1 MGEWDEWK
9 GNKKQRDTL
18 RQKFGG
24 RCAYC
29 GCELT
34 DMHADH
40 LEPVVRL
47 HTDPWGKPL
56 PHAEKSFLK
65 PERNVVSN
73 MMPACAPCNLHKGG
87 YPLEFWRNIIQRSG
101 EIVRNQTS
109 TFKAGERFGVIRVSA
124 DPVTFYFEKLTGNP
138 TPQTLGIA
146 NGDEPKTLRA
156 KDSSQ

>member
-1 MGEWDEWK
+1 MAVGEEWK
-9 GNKKQRDTL
+9 GSKKQREAL

-47 HTDPWGKPL
+47 NTDPWGRRL
-56 PHAEKSFLK
+56 PAAECKLLK

-73 MMPACAPCNLHKGG
+73 MMPACKGCNLHKGG
-87 YPLEFWRNIIQRSG
+87 YSLEGWRDIIQRSA
-101 EIVRNQTS
+101 EIIRKQTS
-109 TFKAGERFGVIRVSA
+109 TFRAGERMGVIMVSA
-124 DPVTFYFEKLTGNP
+124 APVVFYFEKDQP
-138 TPQTLGIA
+138 H
-146 NGDEPKTLRA
+146 DR
-156 KDSSQ
+156 